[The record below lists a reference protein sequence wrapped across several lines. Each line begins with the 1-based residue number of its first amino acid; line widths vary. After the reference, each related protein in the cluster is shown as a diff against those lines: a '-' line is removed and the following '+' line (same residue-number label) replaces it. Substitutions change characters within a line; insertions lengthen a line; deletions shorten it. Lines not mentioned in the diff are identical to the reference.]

1 MPSHSFLCSLRRPTL
16 VILPPGHQRPRHV
29 IRLNLKEARS
39 GFHLTIIN
47 FQSRLFFLLIRSGL
61 LLYMVLNTTAAP
73 GTSSS
78 ASQRSARKGG
88 LSFSLTLSL
97 SFSHNVYFS
106 CHFFLCIFPLLQN
119 WIPFLYTILCPV
131 HIFAL
136 FHWQKITVLY
146 LPSCRRRAI
155 KAYTLFS

>member
-1 MPSHSFLCSLRRPTL
+1 MFSHSFLCSLRRPTL
-16 VILPPGHQRPRHV
+16 VILPPGHQRPRYV
-29 IRLNLKEARS
+29 IRLNLKEAGN
-39 GFHLTIIN
+39 GFHWTIIN

-61 LLYMVLNTTAAP
+61 LLYMVLSTTAAP
-73 GTSSS
+73 GISS

-97 SFSHNVYFS
+97 SCSHNVYFS
-106 CHFFLCIFPLLQN
+106 CHFFPCIFPLLQN
-119 WIPFLYTILCPV
+119 CIPFLYMILCPV

-136 FHWQKITVLY
+136 FHWQKITVLH